1 MESGPPSSRK
11 IANLEFDKAK
21 KSRTFS
27 TKHYLPAGSYV
38 SARMITG
45 VDASVGVSAQSDPR
59 PVEFRVTS
67 KAKSAAFKSKTQEI
81 DIVGCT
87 ITGAASGDLSSEKAF
102 IRLLKMTCAK
112 DEETVIET
120 DVVGYAAGLGS
131 AGIRG
136 KVISREGDLV
146 TKSFLAGVVGGI
158 GNSAAQSLQ
167 PTPSIFGNNQNPEL
181 KDIAGSGLG
190 KGVGNAS
197 NRVESYLIS
206 RAEQYQ
212 PVISVP
218 TTDVELVF
226 EEGVYLDGRGEPQ

>member
-1 MESGPPSSRK
+1 M
-11 IANLEFDKAK
+11 
-21 KSRTFS
+21 
-27 TKHYLPAGSYV
+27 
-38 SARMITG
+38 
-45 VDASVGVSAQSDPR
+45 
-59 PVEFRVTS
+59 
-67 KAKSAAFKSKTQEI
+67 
-81 DIVGCT
+81 
-87 ITGAASGDLSSEKAF
+87 
-102 IRLLKMTCAK
+102 
-112 DEETVIET
+112 
-120 DVVGYAAGLGS
+120 
-131 AGIRG
+131 
-136 KVISREGDLV
+136 V